1 MPGLGASAVS
11 DAAHVVVTLFGGS
24 STRGGPT
31 PGAVQFLR
39 EKGQRE
45 ARPGI
50 FLWLDPGEGRGWGPS
65 AKGRDPGEGQDQ
77 YR

>member
-1 MPGLGASAVS
+1 MEPRPFLMQPMCWS
-11 DAAHVVVTLFGGS
+11 HFL
-24 STRGGPT
+24 GGPAHEEVQ
-31 PGAVQFLR
+31 PLAAVQFLK